1 MKAKNGFVM
10 RCVVDE
16 YMLMPTNDNINRFD
30 GSVVLNEVSAFVW
43 EQLQNET
50 TAEEILTALLGE
62 FDVPEAVAKK
72 DLEGLLNRFREYGLI
87 AE

>member
-16 YMLMPTNDNINRFD
+16 YMLMPTNDNINQFD

-50 TAEEILTALLGE
+50 TAEEILTVLLGE

>member
-1 MKAKNGFVM
+1 M

-43 EQLQNET
+43 EQLQKDT
-50 TAEEILTALLGE
+50 TAEEILNALLNE

-72 DLEGLLNRFREYGLI
+72 DLAALLERFSGYGLI
-87 AE
+87 EE

>member
-10 RCVVDE
+10 RFVVDE
-16 YMLMPTNDNINRFD
+16 YMLMPTDDNINRFD
-30 GSVVLNEVSAFVW
+30 GSVLLNEVSAFIW
-43 EQLQNET
+43 EQLQKET
-50 TAEEILTALLGE
+50 TFEELLAAMLAE

-72 DLEGLLNRFREYGLI
+72 DLEALLATFREYGLI

>member
-1 MKAKNGFVM
+1 MKANNGFVM

-43 EQLQNET
+43 EQLQQET
-50 TAEEILTALLGE
+50 TPDAILNALLNE

-72 DLEGLLNRFREYGLI
+72 DLEALLNRFREYGLI

>member
-16 YMLMPTNDNINRFD
+16 YMLMPTNDNINQFD

-43 EQLQNET
+43 EKLQNET